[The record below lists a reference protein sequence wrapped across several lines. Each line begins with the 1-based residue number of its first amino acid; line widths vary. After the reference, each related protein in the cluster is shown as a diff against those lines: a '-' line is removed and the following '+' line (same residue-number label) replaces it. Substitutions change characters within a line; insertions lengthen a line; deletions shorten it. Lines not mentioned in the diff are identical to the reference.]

1 MVQDPW
7 LTADFIWKISG
18 FTVILLIISWIF
30 DHFKTDSRLT
40 RRTVLSTG
48 VVVLGYL
55 FFRFLTVPNI
65 EFNETAISILF
76 LTSWIPISFLIYK
89 AVKPDMQK
97 LLKGI
102 FSALISFGIST
113 SFFNL
118 LTPFKNLSA
127 DRQIVNSEYALWVPV
142 IIWIILSGLFYAAF
156 NSGMNRFLRLILG
169 MVCGLAFTAIL
180 QPPLLQFLNG

>member
-65 EFNETAISILF
+65 EFNETAISVLF
-76 LTSWIPISFLIYK
+76 LISWILISFLIYK

-97 LLKGI
+97 ILKGI
-102 FSALISFGIST
+102 FSALISTVESPSICTPIFLKSLCVVLMST
-113 SFFNL
+113 RSGML
-118 LTPFKNLSA
+118 EKVHVLSVRSA
-127 DRQIVNSEYALWVPV
+127 DTRT
-142 IIWIILSGLFYAAF
+142 GRAAF
-156 NSGMNRFLRLILG
+156 F
-169 MVCGLAFTAIL
+169 A
-180 QPPLLQFLNG
+180 PLTRTSP